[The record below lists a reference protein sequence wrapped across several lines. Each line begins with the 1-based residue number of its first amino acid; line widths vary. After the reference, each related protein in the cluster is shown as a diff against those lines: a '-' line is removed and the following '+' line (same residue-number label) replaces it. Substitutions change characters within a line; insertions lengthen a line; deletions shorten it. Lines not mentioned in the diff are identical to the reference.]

1 MFNIRI
7 NNISK
12 ACHNSDV
19 TLFADDTKIHFSSK
33 AVSKAEFRINKG
45 LKSINQWFSNYKT
58 HFPRS
63 FLLNYG
69 EALQDLPDDKIL
81 ARLKDWNC
89 EWLSRPNIGM
99 SEMAATL
106 KDNWDNIPRHRGTV
120 FTPSFVDKLESFC
133 SPIIP
138 ALRRLDNKDRY
149 SNEAPDKDDILD
161 VIEAIHKDEVTE
173 TMFMQAFN
181 ACGPVLMMAI
191 HVLAFNCLLHNPEAF
206 ADQSVKNASTEALR
220 THPTKTA
227 VNQYLIDTI
236 LQKRRTVQRTD
247 DLWDRSQYSASD
259 TPQRQSVNRGRRLD
273 RDDDDDST
281 PGTSGTSS
289 TTSRRRLT
297 NHPGFAKP
305 TPPRE
310 ADRRSGSMQRRRAAA
325 NLPTTF
331 DDEQEEEEQTPRAK
345 NKRPLTGPATAK
357 NRKPTDVRN
366 STSDE
371 SDEEDQPPKCPN
383 TPEPKQKPKH
393 RKRPAAVVSDN
404 SDIDDDQLGITPRTP
419 PESPF
424 YRGHRDKPSAAQ
436 MTKPCQ
442 PSTSKKNTTGDRRKT
457 KQPAPNPKP
466 AESNLDTQTKNKKN
480 KKPHNGLQDLVDEQD
495 KLYANL
501 NKVARKSK

>member
-33 AVSKAEFRINKG
+33 DVSKAEFRINKG

-69 EALQDLPDDKIL
+69 EALQDLPDDKIF

-357 NRKPTDVRN
+357 NRKPTDVRD

-371 SDEEDQPPKCPN
+371 SDEEDQPPKRPN

-480 KKPHNGLQDLVDEQD
+480 KKPHNGLQALVDEQD

>member
-1 MFNIRI
+1 MWLA
-7 NNISK
+7 NNNRSAGSTPK
-12 ACHNSDV
+12 PNY
-19 TLFADDTKIHFSSK
+19 
-33 AVSKAEFRINKG
+33 NK
-45 LKSINQWFSNYKT
+45 

-305 TPPRE
+305 IPPIWLHAKTE
-310 ADRRSGSMQRRRAAA
+310 GSS
-325 NLPTTF
+325 
-331 DDEQEEEEQTPRAK
+331 E
-345 NKRPLTGPATAK
+345 
-357 NRKPTDVRN
+357 
-366 STSDE
+366 
-371 SDEEDQPPKCPN
+371 PPDHV
-383 TPEPKQKPKH
+383 Q
-393 RKRPAAVVSDN
+393 
-404 SDIDDDQLGITPRTP
+404 
-419 PESPF
+419 
-424 YRGHRDKPSAAQ
+424 
-436 MTKPCQ
+436 
-442 PSTSKKNTTGDRRKT
+442 
-457 KQPAPNPKP
+457 
-466 AESNLDTQTKNKKN
+466 
-480 KKPHNGLQDLVDEQD
+480 
-495 KLYANL
+495 
-501 NKVARKSK
+501 

>member
-1 MFNIRI
+1 M
-7 NNISK
+7 
-12 ACHNSDV
+12 
-19 TLFADDTKIHFSSK
+19 
-33 AVSKAEFRINKG
+33 
-45 LKSINQWFSNYKT
+45 
-58 HFPRS
+58 
-63 FLLNYG
+63 
-69 EALQDLPDDKIL
+69 
-81 ARLKDWNC
+81 
-89 EWLSRPNIGM
+89 
-99 SEMAATL
+99 
-106 KDNWDNIPRHRGTV
+106 
-120 FTPSFVDKLESFC
+120 
-133 SPIIP
+133 
-138 ALRRLDNKDRY
+138 
-149 SNEAPDKDDILD
+149 
-161 VIEAIHKDEVTE
+161 
-173 TMFMQAFN
+173 
-181 ACGPVLMMAI
+181 
-191 HVLAFNCLLHNPEAF
+191 
-206 ADQSVKNASTEALR
+206 KNASTEALR

-310 ADRRSGSMQRRRAAA
+310 ADRRSGSMQRRRAAV

-331 DDEQEEEEQTPRAK
+331 DDEQEEEEQTPCAK

-357 NRKPTDVRN
+357 NRKPTDVRD

-371 SDEEDQPPKCPN
+371 SDEEDQPPKRPN

-442 PSTSKKNTTGDRRKT
+442 PSTSKKNTTGERRKT